1 MKYDYLLLNQLL
13 HMESLAESTIETWM
27 YGKEEVQLVDMVL
40 RIRAKLSEAASQ
52 KMPLPDIVKE
62 RLEKHVS
69 TIVKTLPSDLQT
81 VLQKG
86 TILNVDKNSNSS
98 SNCAGERNSNKRT
111 IDILENTPEKGN
123 NALNDPFA
131 LDKNNTVISKST
143 LNISEISDNQ
153 SAQTKDELSSQG
165 ETIKL

>member
-1 MKYDYLLLNQLL
+1 
-13 HMESLAESTIETWM
+13 M

-98 SNCAGERNSNKRT
+98 SNCAGGRNSNERT
-111 IDILENTPEKGN
+111 IDILENTPEKEN

-131 LDKNNTVISKST
+131 IDKNNTVISKST
-143 LNISEISDNQ
+143 LNISEISGNQ
-153 SAQTKDELSSQG
+153 SAQTKDELSS
-165 ETIKL
+165 

>member
-1 MKYDYLLLNQLL
+1 
-13 HMESLAESTIETWM
+13 MESLAESTIETWM

-98 SNCAGERNSNKRT
+98 SNSSESKAKIGDSSIKDLFFRKNEDRSSPVTLRT
-111 IDILENTPEKGN
+111 P
-123 NALNDPFA
+123 
-131 LDKNNTVISKST
+131 VVSKLVWVHEGKSAC
-143 LNISEISDNQ
+143 NIKKHVLQKKYN
-153 SAQTKDELSSQG
+153 
-165 ETIKL
+165 